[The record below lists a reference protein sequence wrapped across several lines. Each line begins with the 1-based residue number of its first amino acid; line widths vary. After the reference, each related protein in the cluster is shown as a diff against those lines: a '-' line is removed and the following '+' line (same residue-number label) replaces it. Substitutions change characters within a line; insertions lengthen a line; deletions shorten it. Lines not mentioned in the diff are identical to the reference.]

1 MSVWVCPLGKCAAM
15 VGSHGV
21 CFDRAADFYDATR
34 SFPPGVDEAIADAIL
49 AAVEATPETHFLE
62 VGIGTGRI
70 ALPLIRRGY
79 SYSGIDISE
88 RMLAVLRHKIQQSL
102 GQMPPQVHLQMAD
115 ATNLPFREQCFD
127 AVITVHVL
135 HLIREWQQAIG
146 EIRRVLK
153 PGGVYL
159 YGYGERV
166 MSARHSFEARWTGI
180 LAELGFESQQVGAD
194 AEQVEALL
202 QSQGAHVEQRTAAEW
217 QTAIAAQALFDLYA
231 QRCYSSS
238 WPIPEEIFQA
248 AIARLRAW
256 FGETYPD
263 PKAILLGESRF
274 QMLLARW

>member
-1 MSVWVCPLGKCAAM
+1 M
-15 VGSHGV
+15 VQSYSV

-34 SFPPGVDEAIADAIL
+34 SFPAGVDEDIADAIL
-49 AAVEATPETHFLE
+49 TAVGATLETHFLE

-88 RMLAVLRHKIQQSL
+88 QMLAALRRKLQESL
-102 GQMPPQVHLQMAD
+102 GQIPPQVQVQIAD
-115 ATNLPFREQCFD
+115 ATDLPFGERCFD
-127 AVITVHVL
+127 VVITVHVL
-135 HLIREWQQAIG
+135 HLIREWQQVIG

-166 MSARHSFEARWTGI
+166 MSARGEFDPQWTQI
-180 LAELGFESQQVGAD
+180 LAELGCEPQRVGAN
-194 AEQVEALL
+194 AEQVEQHLEAE
-202 QSQGAHVEQRTAAEW
+202 GARLDRLVAAEW
-217 QTAIAAQALFDLYA
+217 QTTITAQSLFDLYA
-231 QRCYSSS
+231 QRSYSSS
-238 WPIPEEIFQA
+238 WTIPEEIFQV

-256 FGETYPD
+256 FRDAYPD
-263 PKAILLGESRF
+263 PNVVLLGESQF